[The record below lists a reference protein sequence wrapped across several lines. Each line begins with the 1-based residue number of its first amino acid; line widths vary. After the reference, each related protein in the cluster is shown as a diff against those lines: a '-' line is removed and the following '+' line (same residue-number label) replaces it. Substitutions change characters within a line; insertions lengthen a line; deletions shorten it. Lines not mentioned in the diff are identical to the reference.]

1 MLAAEALVAG
11 HPGAENDAS
20 ARPLDLV
27 LEPGTWLG
35 VAGGNGSGKTALL
48 LTLAGLAPPR
58 QGRVVVDGLD
68 LADPAQAARARGLIG
83 VVFQEPETQFVTDR
97 VERELAF
104 PLENLGW
111 SRPDIERRV
120 DELLALFGLEAL
132 AAAPPDRLSGGEMQ
146 RVALA
151 AAAGPRPRY
160 YLLDEPASYLDPASR
175 TELLDWTR
183 ARVELEGAG
192 VVWTECEG
200 SACEGAD
207 RVLELPGSPSPVF
220 EPAPSAVRTAASG
233 TLWQGKGLRL
243 VRQRPGGRERT
254 LWGGLD
260 LSIAAGERVA
270 LVGANGSGK
279 TALLETLAGW
289 LAPTAGTL
297 ERPPLAQV
305 GYMLQFPEFQLFAP
319 TALEDVRFG
328 MAQRDRFQRGPAF
341 DARAGEFLARVGLP
355 PARFAERA
363 PESLSLGERRR
374 LALAGIL
381 ATEPLALLLDEPTAG
396 LDSAGSETLLRI
408 MLEASE
414 RGTAVVVATHDP
426 RVAARAGART
436 IALPNPEE
444 TF

>member
-11 HPGAENDAS
+11 HPGAEGDAR

-35 VAGGNGSGKTALL
+35 VAGANGSGKTALL

-58 QGRVVVDGLD
+58 AGRVTVDGLD
-68 LADPAQAARARGLIG
+68 LSDPAQAARARGLVG

-111 SRPDIERRV
+111 SRRDIERRV
-120 DELLALFGLEAL
+120 DELLALFGLAAL
-132 AAAPPDRLSGGEMQ
+132 AQAPPDRLSGGEMQ

-151 AAAGPRPRY
+151 AAAAPRPRY

-175 TELLDWTR
+175 AELLAWTR
-183 ARVELEGAG
+183 ERVAREGAG
-192 VVWTECEG
+192 VLWTECDP

-207 RVLELPGSPSPVF
+207 RVLELPGAPAPAF
-220 EPAPSAVRTAASG
+220 EPGAPAPGLRPGGV
-233 TLWQGKGLRL
+233 LWRGEGLRL
-243 VRQRPGGRERT
+243 RRTRPGGPGRT

-260 LSIAAGERVA
+260 LTIAAGERVA
-270 LVGANGSGK
+270 LLGENGSGK

-297 ERPPLAQV
+297 ELPPRDQV
-305 GYMLQFPEFQLFAP
+305 GHVLQFPEFQLFAP
-319 TALEDVRFG
+319 TAREDVRFG
-328 MAQRDRFQRGPAF
+328 IAQRARALAAPAL
-341 DARAGEFLARVGLP
+341 DARAEACLARVGLNP
-355 PARFAERA
+355 EHFASRA

-396 LDSAGSETLLRI
+396 LDGAGAETLLRI
-408 MLEASE
+408 LFEASG

-426 RVAARAGART
+426 RVAHRAGGRT
-436 IALPNPEE
+436 ITLPTPEE
-444 TF
+444 TS